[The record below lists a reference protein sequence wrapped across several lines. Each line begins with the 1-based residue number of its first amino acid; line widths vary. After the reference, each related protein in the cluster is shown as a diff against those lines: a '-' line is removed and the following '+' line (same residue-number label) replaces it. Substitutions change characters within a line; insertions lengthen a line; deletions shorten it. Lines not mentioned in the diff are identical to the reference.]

1 MLGLRKLPAIGLP
14 ARTAGWT
21 LALALTAAL
30 PATADPAVVAQAGGE
45 PGDVVVAGDVAY
57 VAHGPAVAVWQLD
70 PDGIAPPALVATTT
84 PLPGLVKGLAVAGDH
99 LFAVWRTDWPSGKLA
114 VYSLADP
121 LAPAHL
127 LDFAYSASEFLSPG
141 GLLLLGSQL
150 LIADAEA
157 GLVSIDVSDPTAPV
171 VDTTLSGSLGI
182 QRLARV
188 GGDGVVAWGRNF
200 LGMMFLETFDATDP
214 SAPTSVGFYSAANYF
229 DAAVFGTRAILVG
242 FGMEVV
248 DLSDPANP
256 AFLGGDGSVVGRTAL
271 WRGRYAYIGDE
282 AGLHVWDLLDP
293 ANPVAGA
300 VVPAPADRHVRS
312 ALHAAADGPEALLL
326 TDTGRALLFDLSV
339 PSLPELEHAVD
350 LPVGTDTTAV
360 RDTGGLLFFADFYS
374 GLRIS
379 QPADF
384 ASVGRF
390 DPGIFQGGY
399 EDVDVDSG
407 VAHLASWGYG
417 LLLYDVTDPSQP
429 AALGDVPFGYASAV
443 DAEGDWAYLVKSTE
457 GGLFA
462 VVDVSDPTQPAIV
475 QTLPLSKGLDVL
487 YHQGL
492 ALVADEQAF
501 DFGGM
506 RIFDVSV
513 PASPVQLALYNDC
526 PSAGGVAASGT
537 LAAVACHDG
546 TLHLVDLTVPT
557 LPVQLGVWSD
567 PERFLT
573 GHRVAIDGDRVWFA
587 HSDGV
592 DLVDVSDPAA
602 PRRLALADLANASR
616 GIDLAADGSA
626 WITTGIGGVYRV
638 DLVLFEDGFESGGT
652 GAWSATQP

>member
-1 MLGLRKLPAIGLP
+1 MLGLRKLPATGLSGRA
-14 ARTAGWT
+14 ARWT
-21 LALALTAAL
+21 LALAFVATL
-30 PATADPAVVAQAGGE
+30 PVAADPAVVAQAGGE
-45 PGDVVVAGDVAY
+45 PGDVVVAGDLAY

-70 PDGIAPPALVATTT
+70 PDGTAAPALVSTTP
-84 PLPGLVKGLAVAGDH
+84 PLPGLVKGVAVAGGH
-99 LFAVWRTDWPSGKLA
+99 LFASWRTDWPNGKLA

-121 LAPAHL
+121 SAPEHL
-127 LDFAYSASEFLSPG
+127 FDFTYSLSDFLSPG
-141 GLLLLGSQL
+141 GLLLLGDQL
-150 LIADAEA
+150 LLADAEA
-157 GLVSIDVSDPTAPV
+157 GLVSIDVSDPEAPV
-171 VDTTLSGSLGI
+171 VDTTLSGSIGI
-182 QRLARV
+182 QRLARL

-214 SAPTSVGFYSAANYF
+214 AVPASVGFYSGANYF
-229 DAAVFGTRAILVG
+229 DAAVFGTHAILVG
-242 FGMEVV
+242 FGLEVV
-248 DLSDPANP
+248 DLTDPANP
-256 AFLGGDGSVVGRTAL
+256 TFVGGDGNVVGRTAL

-293 ANPVAGA
+293 ASPVAGA

-312 ALHAAADGPEALLL
+312 ALHAAADGPEALML
-326 TDTGRALLFDLSV
+326 TDTGRALLFDLST

-360 RDTGGLLFFADFYS
+360 VDAGGLLHLADFYS

-379 QPADF
+379 EPDF
-384 ASVGRF
+384 GSVGRS

-407 VAHLASWGYG
+407 VGYLASWGYG
-417 LLLYDVTDPSQP
+417 LLLFDLTDPSQP

-443 DAEGDWAYLVKSTE
+443 DAVGDWAYLVKSTE

-462 VVDVSDPTQPAIV
+462 VVDVSDPALPEIV

-506 RIFDVSV
+506 RIFDVTV
-513 PASPVQLALYNDC
+513 PATPSQLALYNDC
-526 PSAGGVAASGT
+526 PSAGGVAANGT

-546 TLHLVDLTVPT
+546 TLHVVDLTVPG

-573 GHRVAIDGDRVWFA
+573 GHRVAFDGHRVWFA

-602 PRRLALADLANASR
+602 PQRLAGADLANAAR

-626 WITTGIGGVYRV
+626 WIATGVGGIYRV
-638 DLVLFEDGFESGGT
+638 ELVVFEDGFEGGGT
-652 GAWSATQP
+652 DAWSAAQP

>member
-14 ARTAGWT
+14 GRTAAWT
-21 LALALTAAL
+21 LVLALGAGLSAV
-30 PATADPAVVAQAGGE
+30 ADPVVVAQAGGE
-45 PGDVVVAGDVAY
+45 PGDLVVDGDLAY

-70 PDGIAPPALVATTT
+70 PNGTAAPALVATTA
-84 PLPGLVKGLAVAGDH
+84 PLPGLVKGVAVAGDH
-99 LFAVWRTDWPSGKLA
+99 LFASWRSDWPNGKLA

-121 LAPAHL
+121 LAPEHL
-127 LDFAYSASEFLSPG
+127 FDFTYSASDFLSPG

-150 LIADAEA
+150 LLADAEA
-157 GLVSIDVSDPTAPV
+157 GLVSIDVTDPTAPV

-182 QRLARV
+182 HRLARL

-200 LGMMFLETFDATDP
+200 LGMMFLETFDAADP
-214 SAPTSVGFYSAANYF
+214 SAPASVGFYSGANYF

-256 AFLGGDGSVVGRTAL
+256 TFLGGDGNVVGRTAL

-282 AGLHVWDLLDP
+282 DGLHVWDLLDP
-293 ANPVAGA
+293 TSPVAGA

-312 ALHAAADGPEALLL
+312 ALHAAADGPEALML
-326 TDTGRALLFDLSV
+326 TDTGRALLFDLTA

-350 LPVGTDTTAV
+350 LPVGTDTAAV
-360 RDTGGLLFFADFYS
+360 VDTGDLLFLADFYS

-379 QPADF
+379 DAGF
-384 ASVGRF
+384 GSVGRF

-407 VAHLASWGYG
+407 VAYLASWGYG
-417 LLLYDVTDPSQP
+417 LLLYDLTDPAQP
-429 AALGDVPFGYASAV
+429 APLGDVPFGYASAV

-462 VVDVSDPTQPAIV
+462 VVDVSDPALPEVV

-513 PASPVQLALYNDC
+513 PASPVQLALYDVC
-526 PSAGGVAASGT
+526 PSAGGVAANGT
-537 LAAVACHDG
+537 RAAVACHDG
-546 TLHLVDLTVPT
+546 TLHLVDLTVPG

-567 PERFLT
+567 PDRFLT
-573 GHRVAIDGDRVWFA
+573 GHRAAFDGDRVWFA

-592 DLVDVSDPAA
+592 DLLDVSNPAA
-602 PRRLALADLANASR
+602 PQRLALADLANAAR

-626 WITTGIGGVYRV
+626 WITTGVGGLYRV
-638 DLVLFEDGFESGGT
+638 DLVVFEDGFESGGT
-652 GAWSATQP
+652 GAWSAAQP